1 MPRDSIASK
10 YRYTPPPSKED
21 GDDRRT
27 PRSAQRRRQSELG
40 IGLFRQASAEASAA
54 RRQRAPTISAV
65 EREYEEAE
73 KLGFKMGKRLTVLC
87 QMEGTRELG
96 RNGFFARCKGRIR
109 SISDDGREVSIGVV
123 FDDGTKV
130 LYSLEKLL
138 RFTCARGG
146 ELCECVLDWDPPYGD
161 SDGISIRSGEAI
173 VLVCDEVDADG
184 AKWWGFNGRPR
195 QGWFPME
202 CVRDCGFSLGE
213 EVRFSDR
220 GRHARR
226 GEALLLPSGDVEV
239 RFGGD
244 ADDAL
249 RCTIGEAR
257 AMAYRAE
264 HSRELAEHRRP

>member
-109 SISDDGREVSIGVV
+109 SISDDGSSVSIGVL
-123 FDDGTKV
+123 FDDGSEV
-130 LYSLEKLL
+130 LYSVEQLL
-138 RFTCARGG
+138 RYTNDIGG
-146 ELCECVLDWDPPYGD
+146 MLCECVLDWEPRHA
-161 SDGISIRSGEAI
+161 DGEGLSLRRGEAI
-173 VLVCDEVDADG
+173 VLVADEYDSDG
-184 AKWWGFNGRPR
+184 AKWFGFNGMME

-202 CVRDCGFSLGE
+202 CVRQCAFSLGE
-213 EVRFSDR
+213 RVAFQMYDEVAPRY
-220 GRHARR
+220 
-226 GEALLLPSGDVEV
+226 GECVMKPSGEVEL
-239 RFGGD
+239 RFRGGGSPMP
-244 ADDAL
+244 
-249 RCTIGEAR
+249 CTVKEAR
-257 AMAYRAE
+257 QMAYRAL
-264 HSRELAEHRRP
+264 HPDRR